1 MNCSCTCNNNI
12 KNVLKLKLMS
22 IDLNDVHTIQNL
34 RFKQIEWLS
43 NACSLILVQ
52 KGFIN
57 PVWIVR

>member
-1 MNCSCTCNNNI
+1 MNCSYTCNNI

-22 IDLNDVHTIQNL
+22 IDLNDVHTNQNL
-34 RFKQIEWLS
+34 SFKQIKWLS

>member
-1 MNCSCTCNNNI
+1 
-12 KNVLKLKLMS
+12 MS

-52 KGFIN
+52 KGFTN
-57 PVWIVR
+57 PVWMVR